1 MANPVYFDLKELKSK
16 VKSVTALSKP

>member
-16 VKSVTALSKP
+16 VKSVTALSEP